1 MNPRGIFITGG
12 TGYIG
17 RQLIPRLLTR
27 GHRIHALVRNSSTAK
42 LPADCHLVQG
52 NALEQE
58 TFASRVHP
66 ADTFIQLVGVP
77 HPSPSKGEQF
87 RAVDLV
93 SVQASVAAAIRAKVQ
108 HFIYLSVAPPAPMM
122 EDYIAVRAAGEAL
135 LRESRLNVT
144 VLRPWYVLGPGHWWP
159 VILQPVYW
167 VARCFPATRDSAH
180 RLGLVTLNQMLS
192 ALVNAVENPARGVRV
207 MEVPEI
213 RAAQV

>member
-1 MNPRGIFITGG
+1 M
-12 TGYIG
+12 
-17 RQLIPRLLTR
+17 
-27 GHRIHALVRNSSTAK
+27 
-42 LPADCHLVQG
+42 QG

-108 HFIYLSVAPPAPMM
+108 HFIYLSVAQPAPMM

-144 VLRPWYVLGPGHWWP
+144 VLRPWYVWGRAIGGRLFSSRFTGSQG
-159 VILQPVYW
+159 VSQL
-167 VARCFPATRDSAH
+167 RETR
-180 RLGLVTLNQMLS
+180 RTGLAWLRS
-192 ALVNAVENPARGVRV
+192 
-207 MEVPEI
+207 I
-213 RAAQV
+213 KC

>member
-1 MNPRGIFITGG
+1 M
-12 TGYIG
+12 
-17 RQLIPRLLTR
+17 
-27 GHRIHALVRNSSTAK
+27 
-42 LPADCHLVQG
+42 QG

-108 HFIYLSVAPPAPMM
+108 HFIYLSVAQPAPMM